1 MTTATKRPT
10 IEDLVNRTKSKERD
24 VLLQLHN
31 YLLNDNNELYHYLD
45 SKKKLE
51 NFLISRTDNAI
62 NAYKSALLG
71 NVPNP
76 EEVKNEV
83 LFIGIENSI
92 SEYVESL
99 LDELPDFKRKL
110 VASSQFK
117 EILKDLSLSS
127 VSIFYSMINTPYSIS
142 QEKLDDKLIKRIRR
156 KSKTYSLKE
165 VKSNNKL
172 VIPSNFKR
180 NETFIPSIKKVDEYF
195 EETFIPF

>member
-71 NVPNP
+71 NVP